1 VNAVVS
7 GVRAGMVSV
16 NDLAVYYLGQMPFG
30 GVGGSGYGR
39 FAGEEGLGIL
49 QGLIHEH
56 EHSSRYRLPN
66 QECPEGMGV
75 WCRDCVFGYLS
86 GVTLLEKTW
95 GLWEIIKASW
105 YLRQIA

>member
-49 QGLIHEH
+49 
-56 EHSSRYRLPN
+56 
-66 QECPEGMGV
+66 
-75 WCRDCVFGYLS
+75 
-86 GVTLLEKTW
+86 
-95 GLWEIIKASW
+95 
-105 YLRQIA
+105 